1 MVNCQKDKMKNYWY
15 KSNYDWLHA
24 LLWYKIFVQG
34 GDKNF
39 SICEKGKNKS
49 VGKWTFFSAI
59 HDQLSCIYR

>member
-1 MVNCQKDKMKNYWY
+1 M
-15 KSNYDWLHA
+15 
-24 LLWYKIFVQG
+24 YKIFVQG

-49 VGKWTFFSAI
+49 VGRWTFFSAI